1 MTLKTVYS
9 RKWSNALINVF
20 EELCLLIALS
30 LLGAVTASA
39 KPNTAPSEI
48 GQSEPSAA
56 SSLNAVFELALDGQL
71 RGALTALDQ
80 LLEQGELSPN
90 LRSQAMRMKSS
101 LLKRLKPRSGA
112 QASSPE
118 ESSGLEVKEER
129 FDSKTEGR
137 APSQSARTALVSA
150 TTLHGLSIYGPALA
164 SVNSGSTRVSVG
176 LYTLAASASLAAPL
190 FIFEREDVNWAMTD
204 LGFTGL
210 SRGAMHGA
218 LTAGLLDLD
227 EETTAF
233 LGLMTLGS
241 VAEGALGVW
250 YAKQAELSAG
260 ESHGLTVWHDIGTAA
275 GLMSAV
281 TFDLFDQSDQAAI
294 GLTLGGSALGFLGGT
309 QYRRLR
315 STPWGGPHSW
325 GNMELLRLSAALGT
339 YAGGTMLAT
348 LELDEPSAIGGV
360 LLGAM
365 AGGALVGDLL
375 IQRKLLS
382 FNEALVIELSTFGGG
397 LLGAALTYLS
407 LSDATPKS
415 FLWGSLIGATSAYAL
430 SYKLSEGYGGG
441 VSAEADAPRVS
452 LGPLWLPNDPSLGSM
467 KGLSLSGQF

>member
-1 MTLKTVYS
+1 MTHKRVYS
-9 RKWSNALINVF
+9 RIWSSALLNVF
-20 EELCLLIALS
+20 KELCLLIALS
-30 LLGAVTASA
+30 LLGAAAASA
-39 KPNTAPSEI
+39 EPSTAPSEI
-48 GQSEPSAA
+48 GQSEPSAE
-56 SSLNAVFELALDGQL
+56 SSLNSVFELALDGQL
-71 RGALTALDQ
+71 KGALAALDQ
-80 LLEQGELSPN
+80 LLEKEELSPQ

-118 ESSGLEVKEER
+118 ERSELEINEER
-129 FDSKTEGR
+129 FDSKAEGR
-137 APSQSARTALVSA
+137 APSQGARTALVGA

-164 SVNSGSTRVSVG
+164 TINSGSTRVSVG

-210 SRGAMHGA
+210 SRGALHGA

-227 EETTAF
+227 EETAAF

-281 TFDLFDQSDQAAI
+281 TFDLQSDKALV

-339 YAGGTMLAT
+339 YAGGTMIET
-348 LELDEPSAIGGV
+348 LELNEPSAIGGV

-382 FNEALVIELSTFGGG
+382 FNEALMIELSTFGGG

-407 LSDATPKS
+407 LSDATPTS
-415 FLWGSLIGATSAYAL
+415 FLWGSLIGATGAYAL
-430 SYKLSEGYGGG
+430 SYKLSEGYAGG

-467 KGLSLSGQF
+467 KGLSLNGQF